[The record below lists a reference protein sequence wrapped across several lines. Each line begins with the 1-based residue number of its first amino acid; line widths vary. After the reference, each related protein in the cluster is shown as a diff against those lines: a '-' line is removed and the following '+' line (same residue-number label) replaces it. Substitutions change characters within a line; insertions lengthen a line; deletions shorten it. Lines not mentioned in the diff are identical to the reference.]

1 MFFVLQ
7 LPTKNAREV
16 SAKEQCLNIHC
27 RAGGYCQVFHIF
39 IKLTPVHICI
49 SMSNK
54 LFYGQYV
61 LVLPIAHGNVREGPT
76 KERC

>member
-16 SAKEQCLNIHC
+16 SAKEQCLNVYC
-27 RAGGYCQVFHIF
+27 RAGGYCQGFHIL

-61 LVLPIAHGNVREGPT
+61 LVSPIAHGNVREGPT